1 MTKIV
6 FIGTRNSDI
15 SNTWLSDGSDVYNN
29 SSEHIGIGM
38 SQPQHRLDVSGT
50 TRLMGNTTICGS
62 VISQGFTASSITS
75 DSASI
80 NGSLTANST
89 TICGSVVSQS
99 LTTSSATILGS
110 TTICGTL
117 YVTDIFGVTVNTEGG
132 GGSSQWSDSPEADKI
147 YYSGKVAI
155 GKDIP
160 SKSLDVSGD
169 AQIDSDAIIKGN
181 TTICGSTVVQD
192 ISVNGQATIVG
203 STTICGTLFVSDISG
218 ISFGNTSKWNDSTV
232 LNQIYYDGSVGIG
245 KTIAFSELDVS
256 GSASMSRNLTVGS
269 TVSTYKL
276 AVTTSADICGTLTVG
291 NIICPALGIG
301 VSGEVSW
308 KGGNEPNEIYYSGN
322 VGIGNSSP
330 LYPLDVAGDG
340 HFSNVF
346 LDGFLN
352 AVSSSLSA
360 GLTVNG
366 LSQLKG
372 NVAVGKTT
380 ASVPF
385 DVSGAAQITGTTTI
399 CGSLTTASMT
409 SGTATISSLTVSSAT
424 VSGATT
430 ICGSMISRD
439 ISASSVTVLGA
450 TTICGTLFVKDI
462 SGINLSSGSGSSQWT
477 NSVQPNKIYYG
488 GYVGIGV
495 GMVNPEY
502 TLDISGDLNVKNIY
516 ADNIRTGESV
526 VIDISNI
533 DGVVQFGNKNTL
545 YIDPSLNRVGIGKS
559 SAPTTTLDVAGDMTI
574 CGTLYVDNI
583 SIGGDTA
590 IDLAGADQSLK
601 FGANST
607 MFIDIESSRVGIA
620 TSTPGSTFDVNGNVS
635 ILDKIKLGSS
645 YIHRWEIK
653 NAPSAKNWKSVCYSP
668 QISKFV
674 AVSSS
679 TSDSYNIAVSTT
691 GANWSSIATPSSIS
705 LNSVCWS
712 PDLLIYVAVGNSN
725 KVIVSSNGTDWT
737 EGSIPASNNWTSV
750 CWSPQL
756 SMFVA
761 VSSTG
766 TIRSAYSYDGSTW
779 TNGSG
784 SSTYGAWK
792 SVCWSPELSMFVA
805 VGSSGSAQIS
815 TSTDGIAW
823 TSRYTGSTDWNAV
836 TWSSELSMFV
846 AVGSVG
852 TNPHIITSYNGT
864 NWTLRLTDSNVW
876 NTVCWSDELNLFVAL
891 GENCAMTSPNGIA
904 WTSRTISDGSWNSVV
919 WTSELS
925 KFVAVGSTGTTSCIM
940 NSGLNMTFNLGNNDS
955 TTDLDISGDAVI
967 RGDTSIRG
975 SAITYGDH
983 TICGTLYIN
992 SVTTVNILTLA
1003 GQISYFPMKTAP
1015 SGWVKC
1021 NGATLSKASYPVLY
1035 SVLVPKEGNA
1045 SFYVGTGDVGI
1056 VEWTSHGLSVGDIVR
1071 FVRNT
1076 GSAALPVN
1084 IVQGIPYYVSAIVN
1098 SNSFNITG
1106 VNGYGFTDGLTVSMA
1121 DAQNVVT
1128 NTFNVYN
1135 AIYPVDLD
1143 TFNVP
1148 DLRGEFIRCWSDG
1161 RSGVDANRPLA
1172 TFQEDLFKSHT
1183 HTVTDVV
1190 EGDFVYGNDQDS
1202 YFTRKTGDWYR
1213 TITSSATGGSETRPR
1228 NIALL
1233 ACIKY

>member
-15 SNTWLSDGSDVYNN
+15 SNTWLSDGSDVYNS

-38 SQPQHRLDVSGT
+38 SQPQHKLDVSGT
-50 TRLMGNTTICGS
+50 TRLIGNTTICGS
-62 VISQGFTASSITS
+62 VVSQSLTASSITS

-99 LTTSSATILGS
+99 LTTSSAIILGS

-117 YVTDIFGVTVNTEGG
+117 YVSDIFGVTVNTEGG
-132 GGSSQWSDSPEADKI
+132 SGSSQWSDSPEAEKI
-147 YYSGKVAI
+147 YYSGMVAI

-169 AQIDSDAIIKGN
+169 AQIASHTTIQGN
-181 TTICGSTVVQD
+181 TTICGSTIIQD
-192 ISVNGQATIVG
+192 ISVNGQAIIVG

-218 ISFGNTSKWNDSTV
+218 ISFGNTSKWNDSIV

-245 KTIAFSELDVS
+245 NTVAYSQLDVS
-256 GSASMSRNLTVGS
+256 GSANMSNNLTVGS
-269 TVSTYKL
+269 IVSTTSL
-276 AVTTSADICGTLTVG
+276 SVINSADICGTLTVG

-308 KGGNEPNEIYYSGN
+308 SAGSEPNEIYYNGN
-322 VGIGNSSP
+322 VGIGNDNPS
-330 LYPLDVAGDG
+330 YPLDVTGDI
-340 HFSNVF
+340 HLTNAF
-346 LDGFLN
+346 LDGSLS

-366 LSQLKG
+366 LSQLRG
-372 NVAVGKTT
+372 NVAVGKTS
-380 ASVPF
+380 ASVPL
-385 DVSGAAQITGTTTI
+385 DVSGSAQISGN
-399 CGSLTTASMT
+399 LTTESMT
-409 SGTATISSLTVSSAT
+409 SGTATISSLTTSSASLRGT
-424 VSGATT
+424 TT
-430 ICGSMISRD
+430 ICGSMLSQD

-450 TTICGTLFVKDI
+450 TTICGTLFVTDI
-462 SGINLSSGSGSSQWT
+462 SGINLSSGGGGSSQWT
-477 NSVQPNKIYYG
+477 DSTQPSRIYYG

-495 GMVNPEY
+495 GMVNPTY

-516 ADNIRTGESV
+516 ADNIKTSESV
-526 VIDISNI
+526 TIDISNI

-559 SAPTTTLDVAGDMTI
+559 TAPTTTLDVAGDMTI

-607 MFIDIESSRVGIA
+607 MFIDIETSRVGIA
-620 TSTPGSTFDVNGNVS
+620 TSTPGSAFDVNGNVS

-645 YIHRWEIK
+645 YIHRWGIR

-668 QISKFV
+668 QISRFV

-679 TSDSYNIAVSTT
+679 TSDLYNIAVSTT
-691 GANWSSIATPSSIS
+691 GANWTSVLGIDVS
-705 LNSVCWS
+705 LNAVCWS
-712 PDLLIYVAVGNSN
+712 SDLQIYVTVGSSN
-725 KVIVSSNGTDWT
+725 KVLSSSNGTDWVQSGT
-737 EGSIPASNNWTSV
+737 LPSNNNWTSI
-750 CWSPQL
+750 CWSPEL

-766 TIRSAYSYDGSTW
+766 TIRSAYSYDSSNW
-779 TNGSG
+779 VAGSG

-805 VGSSGSAQIS
+805 VGSSGSDQIS
-815 TSTDGIAW
+815 TSTNGIAW
-823 TSRYTGSTDWNAV
+823 TSRYTGSTDWNSV
-836 TWSSELSMFV
+836 TWSSKLSMFV

-852 TNPHIITSYNGT
+852 TNPHVITSYNGT
-864 NWTLRLTDSNVW
+864 TWTLRVNDSNIW

-891 GENCAMTSPNGIA
+891 GESCAMSSPNGIT
-904 WTSRTISDGSWNSVV
+904 WTSRTITDGSWNSVV

-925 KFVAVGSTGTTSCIM
+925 NFVAVGSTGTTSCM
-940 NSGLNMTFNLGNNDS
+940 LNSVLNTTFNLGNNDS
-955 TTDLDISGDAVI
+955 TTDFDISGDALI
-967 RGDTSIRG
+967 RGDADILG
-975 SAITYGDH
+975 STITYGDH
-983 TICGTLYIN
+983 TICGSLYIN
-992 SVTTVNILTLA
+992 SLTTVNIVSLI
-1003 GQISYFPMKTAP
+1003 GQISYFPAKSAP
-1015 SGWVKC
+1015 NGWIKC
-1021 NGATLSKASYPVLY
+1021 NGSTLQKASYPVLY

-1045 SFYVGTGDVGI
+1045 SFYVGTGGVGI
-1056 VEWTSHGLSVGDIVR
+1056 VEWNSHGLSVGDIVR
-1071 FVRNT
+1071 FVPNT
-1076 GSAALPVN
+1076 GGVSLPTSMV
-1084 IVQGIPYYVSAIVN
+1084 VGSPYYVSTIVN
-1098 SNSFNITG
+1098 SNRFNITS
-1106 VNGYGFTDGLTVSMA
+1106 VDGYGFTTGISVSMP

-1135 AIYPVDLD
+1135 AIYPVSLD
-1143 TFNVP
+1143 TFGVP
-1148 DLRGEFIRCWSDG
+1148 DLRGEFIRCWSDN
-1161 RSGVDANRPLA
+1161 RSSVDANRPLG

-1190 EGDFVYGNDQDS
+1190 QGDFIYGNDQDS
-1202 YFTRKTGDWYR
+1202 YFTRQTGDWYR
-1213 TITSSATGGSETRPR
+1213 TITTSATGGSETRPR